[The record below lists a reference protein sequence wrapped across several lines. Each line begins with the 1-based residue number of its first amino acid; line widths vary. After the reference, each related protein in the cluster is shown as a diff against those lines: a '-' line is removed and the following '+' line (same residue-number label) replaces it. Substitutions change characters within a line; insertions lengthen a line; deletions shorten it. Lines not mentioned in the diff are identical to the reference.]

1 MSSSCCSPSASGP
14 GADALDQTQ
23 AVEERYGAAAHAQEA
38 CLCTPVAFDLSL
50 LQAIPREVVERDY
63 GCGDPT
69 RWVKPGDTVLD
80 LGSGSGKNAF
90 ICAQLIGSAGAV
102 IGVDRNVEMLNLA
115 RQAAPV
121 VAERIGFANVRF
133 VEGAIEA
140 LEAPQVDGAPLIA
153 DRSIDVVLSNCVLNL
168 VNPADRQNLL
178 ANIRRVLRPGGRLAV
193 SDIVCDKPVPLA
205 LQQDPELWSGCISGA
220 WQEEVFLQD
229 FRALGF
235 EKVSYADRSDQPWQ
249 VVEDIEFRAV
259 TLVGELPDD

>member
-1 MSSSCCSPSASGP
+1 M
-14 GADALDQTQ
+14 
-23 AVEERYGAAAHAQEA
+23 
-38 CLCTPVAFDLSL
+38 
-50 LQAIPREVVERDY
+50 
-63 GCGDPT
+63 
-69 RWVKPGDTVLD
+69 
-80 LGSGSGKNAF
+80 
-90 ICAQLIGSAGAV
+90 

-220 WQEEVFLQD
+220 WQEEAFLQD

-259 TLVGELPDD
+259 TLVGQLPDD